1 MVTDEGLRGFI
12 ESILKYRDSHN
23 MTQEQFAEHVGYSAS
38 AVKRWETGISGP
50 KTKELINIADKMG
63 LTVDELLRGI
73 QPKNVSIHNETGL
86 SDETIDLLRDRDSIS
101 SFYLR
106 SIIEPLIQNKALA
119 FDIIAMAQ
127 KKRKDGD
134 SETEYTIQ
142 GIRWSLL
149 ETFAKLIDKGSDELA
164 YTGSEDKFLND
175 LIKNERMLS
184 VYRDFGGILQ
194 EESEDKQ
201 E

>member
-12 ESILKYRDSHN
+12 ESILKYRGSHN
-23 MTQEQFAEHVGYSAS
+23 MTQEQFAKHVGYSVS

-73 QPKNVSIHNETGL
+73 QSKNVSIHNETGL
-86 SDETIDLLRDRDSIS
+86 SDETIDLLRDRDSIL

-127 KKRKDGD
+127 KKRKEGD
-134 SETEYTIQ
+134 IETEYTIQ

-149 ETFAKLIDKGSDELA
+149 EIFAKLIDKASDEMA

-175 LIKNERMLS
+175 LIKSERMLS
-184 VYRDFGGILQ
+184 VYRDFGGILR
-194 EESEDKQ
+194 EESEDR
-201 E
+201 